1 VVGGE
6 LDSETGVPESFTYWK
21 TKSGSSWLSNDRNS
35 SSLAFVR
42 PLEFHCI
49 HLRFLI
55 IDLRHLGPNKGFR
68 GRGTCC
74 RGGGFSVSQSAGL
87 RSWG

>member
-1 VVGGE
+1 M
-6 LDSETGVPESFTYWK
+6 SK
-21 TKSGSSWLSNDRNS
+21 DRNS
-35 SSLAFVR
+35 SILDLVR

-55 IDLRHLGPNKGFR
+55 IDWRHLGPRKVFR
-68 GRGTCC
+68 GHGICC
-74 RGGGFSVSQSAGL
+74 GGGGFAGSQSADL